1 MSAHNTNTQVKVTLN
16 DLGDAILLDKDTSAS
31 SLVKM
36 LRQRRNQQQENW
48 RPTSNSSGTAQ
59 SCTSKLHLFYS
70 EKDRFLF

>member
-48 RPTSNSSGTAQ
+48 RPTSNSSGA
-59 SCTSKLHLFYS
+59 YS
-70 EKDRFLF
+70 GGRLKIIKASFM

>member
-48 RPTSNSSGTAQ
+48 RPTSNSSGTLHF
-59 SCTSKLHLFYS
+59 TYKLKGVSVKMRPTF
-70 EKDRFLF
+70 

>member
-48 RPTSNSSGTAQ
+48 RPTSNSSGI
-59 SCTSKLHLFYS
+59 LHSMFVT
-70 EKDRFLF
+70 EVTH